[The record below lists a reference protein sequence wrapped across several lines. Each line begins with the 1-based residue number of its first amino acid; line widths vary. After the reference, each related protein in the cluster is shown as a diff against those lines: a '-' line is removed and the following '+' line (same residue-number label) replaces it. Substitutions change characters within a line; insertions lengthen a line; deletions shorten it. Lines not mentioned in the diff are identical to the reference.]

1 MLFLQ
6 SALNI
11 LGSLARTPIA
21 WQELN
26 ESRFVS
32 SNSTKIEAS
41 LANQPAIKP
50 KRMSFCA
57 PGCWEEVAQAPPARL
72 DPQDHLGPASD
83 RHRLLAAL
91 D

>member
-1 MLFLQ
+1 MLLLQ
-6 SALNI
+6 SALDI
-11 LGSLARTPIA
+11 LRSLDRTPIA

-26 ESRFVS
+26 EPRFVS
-32 SNSTKIEAS
+32 SNSTKNEVS
-41 LANQPAIKP
+41 SANRPAIKP
-50 KRMSFCA
+50 RRMSFCA

-83 RHRLLAAL
+83 RHRFLAAL